1 MTDVPTPRVDVIVPV
16 HTATRP
22 IRRLAGSVLQAT
34 RADVRL
40 TFVCHNVPVDDIAKA
55 LGDFSGHPAVRLLAF
70 SDSTQ
75 SPAGPFNHGLHAAT
89 APFVLK
95 IDSDDTLE
103 PGAIDAWLDV
113 QSRTQAAI
121 VIARMVVEETRA
133 EFSTP
138 PTRIG
143 RRARLDPVRDR
154 LAYRTSTM
162 GLIATEQFRLAPSVL
177 GLQTG
182 EDILPSLQLWFSGV
196 SVAIADREPAYLVH
210 SGADDRVTAGVRPIA
225 DEFIW
230 LDGLLG
236 DPWFDRL
243 DDRSKRSIALK
254 LIRVQLFG
262 AVNNRLAVNGWSP
275 ADRTELARAANELAR
290 LAGRALGAISLA
302 DARLLS
308 AIRNESEV
316 SLLLARAADRRRF
329 GHPSTLFPH
338 RITAM
343 FAREAPPRLVVAFW
357 YATRRGRRV
366 RD

>member
-1 MTDVPTPRVDVIVPV
+1 MTNSVTPRVDVIVPV
-16 HTATRP
+16 HAATRP
-22 IRRLAGSVLQAT
+22 IRRLAASVLDAT
-34 RADVRL
+34 RANVRL
-40 TFVCHNVPVDDIAKA
+40 TFVCHNVPVSDIAKA
-55 LGDFSGHPAVRLLAF
+55 LGGFFDNPAVRLLAF

-75 SPAGPFNHGLHAAT
+75 SPAGPFNHGLDAAT

-103 PGAIDAWLDV
+103 SGAIDAWLAI
-113 QSRTQAAI
+113 QSRTQADI

-143 RRARLDPVRDR
+143 RRDHLDPVRDR

-162 GLIATEQFRLAPSVL
+162 GLIATDQFRLAPSVV

-182 EDILPSLQLWFSGV
+182 EDILPSLRLWFSGA
-196 SVAIADREPAYLVH
+196 SIAIADREPAYLVH
-210 SGADDRVTAGVRPIA
+210 GGANDRVTAGVRSIA

-230 LDGLLG
+230 LDALL
-236 DPWFDRL
+236 DNPWFNDL
-243 DDRSKRSIALK
+243 GDRSKRSIALK

-262 AVNNRLAVNGWSP
+262 AVNNRLATDLWSP
-275 ADRTELARAANELAR
+275 ADRTELARAANALAR
-290 LAGRALGAISLA
+290 LAGPALGAISIA
-302 DARLLS
+302 DAHLLS
-308 AIRNESEV
+308 AIRHESEV
-316 SLLLARAADRRRF
+316 SVLLARASDRRRF

-338 RITAM
+338 RISAF

-357 YATRRGRRV
+357 YATRRARRV